1 MKQTKNQTSTYSC
14 AGQKLTV
21 KAEYIS
27 YQRFFGYK
35 FESIIISS
43 AQNSVFYTSCLAT
56 MCPVC
61 FIGHNVACLLATMCL
76 VYFIGHNVPCLFHWP
91 QCGQCI
97 YVVGHKVANAFA
109 LRLPHSL
116 FLATKWPMRLVFTL
130 HQPLSPHILAHGY
143 ISE

>member
-76 VYFIGHNVPCLFHWP
+76 VYFIGHNV
-91 QCGQCI
+91 
-97 YVVGHKVANAFA
+97 ANAFM
-109 LRLPHSL
+109 L
-116 FLATKWPMRLVFTL
+116 LATKWPMRLHCDCLIHCFWPQSGPCAQCL
-130 HQPLSPHILAHGY
+130 LYINLFHHISQHMVTFQNDNTT
-143 ISE
+143 